1 MLFYPLS
8 SGNWRATNN
17 TEMVILDEIFERSKI
32 NEFRFEDLA
41 QAEVFSEEQK
51 TAFIKAVLYVVSV
64 DNIITE
70 EEKIFLSQLC
80 FKLGVTNDFI
90 MKAEALSDENMFDL
104 LSSTSDEQEAYIIAC
119 LNSAANVDQSLDN
132 KEENLIEIFT
142 KHMQSGKRPTEFYNK
157 ILTF

>member
-1 MLFYPLS
+1 
-8 SGNWRATNN
+8 
-17 TEMVILDEIFERSKI
+17 MVILDEIFERSKI

>member
-1 MLFYPLS
+1 
-8 SGNWRATNN
+8 
-17 TEMVILDEIFERSKI
+17 MVILDEIFEKSKI

-70 EEKIFLSQLC
+70 EEKNFLSQLC